1 LANQQPLITLIADPK
16 VLAIPIIENNDPLVD
31 LKDQAAIDYGPSPE
45 IPNNTDYTKMR
56 NTVYDKLIEAQNL
69 LPQGI
74 RFCLYE
80 CYRSLDLQKMLYE
93 SRYKIIAQHHPDWS
107 DEQLFLETI
116 KMVSPIVNLDGS
128 RNIPAHSTGGAID
141 IYLIDDKGDPLD
153 MGIHPKDWM
162 QDDQGVLSL
171 TNSTHISSQAQQNRL
186 MMNQVLG
193 AVGFANYPTEY
204 WHWSYGDRYW
214 AFQLGNSHAIY
225 GPLQTLGG

>member
-1 LANQQPLITLIADPK
+1 VETQQQSITLIADPK
-16 VLAIPIIENNDPLVD
+16 VIAIPIIENGDPLVD

-45 IPNNTDYTKMR
+45 IPDNTDYTKMR
-56 NTVYDKLIEAQNL
+56 NTVYDKLIQAQNL

-93 SRYKIIAQHHPDWS
+93 NRYKIIQNHHPDWNE
-107 DEQLFLETI
+107 EQLFLETT
-116 KMVSPIVNLDGS
+116 KMVSPIINLDGS

-141 IYLIDDKGDPLD
+141 IYLIDEKGDPLD

-162 QDDQGVLSL
+162 QDEQGVLSL
-171 TNSTHISSQAQQNRL
+171 TNSTRISEQAQNNRL

-193 AVGFANYPTEY
+193 AVGFTNYPTEY

-214 AFQLGNSHAIY
+214 AFQTNSPHAIF
-225 GPLQTLGG
+225 GSR